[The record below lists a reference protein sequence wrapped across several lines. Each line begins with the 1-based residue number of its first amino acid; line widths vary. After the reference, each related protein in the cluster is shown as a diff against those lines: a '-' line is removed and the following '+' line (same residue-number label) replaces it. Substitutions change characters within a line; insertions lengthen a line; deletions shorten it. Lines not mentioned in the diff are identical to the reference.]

1 MPNANICYN
10 AGMILVTGGTGFLGG
25 YLVRHLA
32 ELGKPYRMLLQPGI
46 DQATLPKQTN
56 MNVALTSLDDERGVS
71 SALRGVDVIYHLVG
85 VERIGVRANL
95 METEVNHLERL
106 TSLARQAGVRRFF
119 YLSHLGAD
127 RASAYGLMKAKG
139 IAESII
145 RKSGLTYTIIRSS
158 MVYGEGDNFTMNL
171 ARLIKMSPGLVLVPG
186 DGSTLVQPLWVE
198 DLVTSLIW
206 ALDMPATEN
215 ATIEVG
221 GPEHL
226 PFVDVLKLIG
236 TQLGKKRY
244 YSEFNPVQLSFLT
257 QFLENRIK
265 GFPTTVFWMDYLA
278 ENRTCDL
285 DSMPRNFGINPA
297 RMKHKIEYLQTAL
310 RR

>member
-1 MPNANICYN
+1 
-10 AGMILVTGGTGFLGG
+10 MILVTGGTGFIGSH
-25 YLVRHLA
+25 LVRHLA
-32 ELGKPYRMLLQPGI
+32 ELGKPYRLFLQPGI
-46 DQATLPKQTN
+46 DLAGIPRQTDL
-56 MNVALTSLDDERGVS
+56 NVALSSLDDERGVS
-71 SALRGVDVIYHLVG
+71 SALRGVDAIYHLVG
-85 VERIGVRANL
+85 VESAGVKADL
-95 METEVNHLERL
+95 MEIEVSHLERL
-106 TSLARQAGVRRFF
+106 TSLARKAGVRRFF

-158 MVYGEGDNFTMNL
+158 LVYGEGDNFTINL

-186 DGSTLVQPLWVE
+186 DGGTLVQPLWVE

-206 ALDMPATEN
+206 ALDMPATED
-215 ATIEVG
+215 AVIEVG

-226 PFVDVLKLIG
+226 SFMDVMKLIG
-236 TQLGKKRY
+236 TQLKLRRSY
-244 YSEFNPVQLSFLT
+244 VDFNPVQLSLLI
-257 QFLENRIK
+257 QLLENRIK
-265 GFPTTVFWMDYLA
+265 GFPATVFWMDYLA
-278 ENRTCDL
+278 ENRTCHL

-297 RMKHKIEYLQTAL
+297 RMKHKIEYLNTTL

>member
-1 MPNANICYN
+1 MPNENFCYN
-10 AGMILVTGGTGFLGG
+10 AGMILVTGGTGFIGG
-25 YLVRHLA
+25 YLIRHLA
-32 ELGKPYRMLLQPGI
+32 ALGKPYRLFLQPGI
-46 DQATLPKQTN
+46 DQTNLPRQTD
-56 MNVALTSLDDERGVS
+56 MNVALSSLDDERGVS
-71 SALRGVDVIYHLVG
+71 SALRGVEVIYHLVG
-85 VERIGVRANL
+85 VERSGVKANL
-95 METEVNHLERL
+95 METEVSHLERL
-106 TSLARQAGVRRFF
+106 TSLAAQAGVKRFF

-158 MVYGEGDNFTMNL
+158 MVYGEGDNFTINL

-215 ATIEVG
+215 AIIEVG

-226 PFVDVLKLIG
+226 PFLDVMKLIG
-236 TQLGKKRY
+236 LQIQKKRQY
-244 YSEFNPVQLSFLT
+244 VEFNPVQLSFLT

-297 RMKHKIEYLQTAL
+297 RMKHKIDYLNTVM

>member
-1 MPNANICYN
+1 
-10 AGMILVTGGTGFLGG
+10 MILVTGGTGFIGSH
-25 YLVRHLA
+25 LVRHLA
-32 ELGKPYRMLLQPGI
+32 ELGKPYRLFLQPGI
-46 DQATLPKQTN
+46 DLAGIPRQTDL
-56 MNVALTSLDDERGVS
+56 NVALSSLDDERGVS
-71 SALRGVDVIYHLVG
+71 SALRGVDAIYHLVG
-85 VERIGVRANL
+85 VESAGVKADL
-95 METEVNHLERL
+95 MEIEVSHLERL
-106 TSLARQAGVRRFF
+106 TSLARKAGVRRFF

-158 MVYGEGDNFTMNL
+158 LVYGEGDNFTINL

-186 DGSTLVQPLWVE
+186 DGGTLVQPLWVE

-206 ALDMPATEN
+206 ALDMPATED
-215 ATIEVG
+215 AVIEVG

-226 PFVDVLKLIG
+226 SFMDIMKLIG
-236 TQLGKKRY
+236 TQLKLRRSY
-244 YSEFNPVQLSFLT
+244 VDFNPVQLSLLI
-257 QFLENRIK
+257 QLLENRIK
-265 GFPTTVFWMDYLA
+265 GFPATVFWMDYLA
-278 ENRTCDL
+278 ENRTCHL

-297 RMKHKIEYLQTAL
+297 RMKHKIDYLNTTL

>member
-1 MPNANICYN
+1 MPNEIFCYN
-10 AGMILVTGGTGFLGG
+10 AAMILVTGGTGFIGG

-32 ELGKPYRMLLQPGI
+32 ELGKPYRLLLQPGI
-46 DQATLPKQTN
+46 DQQNLPRQTE
-56 MNVALTSLDDERGVS
+56 MDVALSSLDDDRGIR
-71 SALRGVDVIYHLVG
+71 SALQGVEVIFHLIG
-85 VERIGVRANL
+85 VERAGVRANL
-95 METEVNHLERL
+95 METEVGYLDRL
-106 TSLARQAGVRRFF
+106 TSLAAEAGVKRFF

-139 IAESII
+139 VAESII
-145 RKSGLTYTIIRSS
+145 RKSGLNYTIIRSS
-158 MVYGEGDNFTMNL
+158 MVYGEGDNFTINL
-171 ARLIKMSPGLVLVPG
+171 ARLIRMSPGVVLVPG

-206 ALDMPATEN
+206 ALDMPKTEN
-215 ATIEVG
+215 AIIEVG

-226 PFVDVLKLIG
+226 PFLDVMRLIG
-236 TQLGKKRY
+236 EQLQKKRRY
-244 YSEFNPVQLSFLT
+244 VAFNAVQLSFLT
-257 QFLENRIK
+257 QILENRIK

-285 DSMPRNFGINPA
+285 DSMPRSFGINPA
-297 RMKHKIEYLQTAL
+297 RMKHKINYLNTPL

>member
-1 MPNANICYN
+1 
-10 AGMILVTGGTGFLGG
+10 
-25 YLVRHLA
+25 
-32 ELGKPYRMLLQPGI
+32 
-46 DQATLPKQTN
+46 
-56 MNVALTSLDDERGVS
+56 
-71 SALRGVDVIYHLVG
+71 
-85 VERIGVRANL
+85 
-95 METEVNHLERL
+95 
-106 TSLARQAGVRRFF
+106 
-119 YLSHLGAD
+119 
-127 RASAYGLMKAKG
+127 
-139 IAESII
+139 
-145 RKSGLTYTIIRSS
+145 

-236 TQLGKKRY
+236 TQLGKIRY

>member
-56 MNVALTSLDDERGVS
+56 MNVALSSFDDERGVS

-85 VERIGVRANL
+85 VERAGVRANL

-158 MVYGEGDNFTMNL
+158 MVYGEGDNFTINL

-226 PFVDVLKLIG
+226 AFVDVLKLIG

>member
-56 MNVALTSLDDERGVS
+56 MNVALSSFDDERGVS

-85 VERIGVRANL
+85 VERAGVRANL

-145 RKSGLTYTIIRSS
+145 RKSGLTYAIIRSS
-158 MVYGEGDNFTMNL
+158 MVYGEGDNFTINL

>member
-32 ELGKPYRMLLQPGI
+32 ELGKPYRLLLQPGI

-56 MNVALTSLDDERGVS
+56 INVALSSLDDERGVS

-85 VERIGVRANL
+85 VERAGVRANL
-95 METEVNHLERL
+95 MESEVNHLERL
-106 TSLARQAGVRRFF
+106 TSLARQAGVRRVF
-119 YLSHLGAD
+119 YLSHLGAG

>member
-1 MPNANICYN
+1 MPNENICYN
-10 AGMILVTGGTGFLGG
+10 AAMILVTGGTGFIGG
-25 YLVRHLA
+25 YLTRHLDR
-32 ELGKPYRMLLQPGI
+32 LGKPYRLFLQPGI
-46 DQATLPKQTN
+46 DQTNLPRQAN
-56 MNVALTSLDDERGVS
+56 MQVALSSLSDDRGVR
-71 SALRGVDVIYHLVG
+71 SALQGVDVIYHLVG
-85 VERIGVRANL
+85 VERAGVKADL
-95 METEVNHLERL
+95 METEVNHLDRL
-106 TSLARQAGVRRFF
+106 TSLAVQAGVRRFF

-127 RASAYGLMKAKG
+127 RSSAYGLMKAKG

-145 RKSGLTYTIIRSS
+145 RKSGLNYTIIRSS
-158 MVYGEGDNFTMNL
+158 MVYGEGDNFTINL
-171 ARLIKMSPGLVLVPG
+171 ARLIKISPGVVLVPG

-215 ATIEVG
+215 AIMEVG

-226 PFVDVLKLIG
+226 SFLDVLKMIEA
-236 TQLGKKRY
+236 QLKKKRRY
-244 YSEFNPVQLSFLT
+244 VEFSPVQLSFLT

-297 RMKHKIEYLQTAL
+297 RMKHKIDYLNSAL